1 MFRTKVDI
9 PKFGF
14 SMHHE
19 QKILSMGSC
28 FSENMGA
35 RLHSAAF
42 DVVVNPFG
50 VLYNPASIAKSL
62 EHLLYKEQF
71 CTDDLMQNGELWAS
85 FLHSTLYSNTEVEAC
100 LELINTDF
108 VAGKEQL
115 TKADM
120 LLLTFG
126 TAWVFELQTTGETV
140 SNCHKI
146 PSAQFKRRRL
156 TVAEIVETYQLLID
170 KLVQA
175 NSELKIVFTVSPVRH
190 WKDGP
195 TENNISKA
203 ILLMAIQD
211 LQKLFPAHV
220 FYFPSYEIVVD
231 ELRDYRFYAKD
242 MLHPSE
248 VAVDYIWEKLSAS
261 FFDENTTALCAE
273 VQAYVNLCNHRPL
286 HTNTVEYQKLLNAIN
301 QKYNKLISMNVW
313 LEGRLEKRKE

>member
-9 PKFGF
+9 PKYDF
-14 SMHHE
+14 SLHHE

-42 DVVVNPFG
+42 DVLVNPFG
-50 VLYNPASIAKSL
+50 VLYNPASIARSL

-71 CTDDLMQNGELWAS
+71 CADDLMQNGELWAS
-85 FLHSTLYSNTEVEAC
+85 FSHSTLYSHPQVDGC
-100 LELINTDF
+100 LQLINTDF
-108 VAGKEQL
+108 SAAKVQL
-115 TKADM
+115 AKADV

-126 TAWVFELQTTGETV
+126 TAWVFELHATGEIV

-156 TVAEIVETYQLLID
+156 TVAEIVETYQQLIG
-170 KLVQA
+170 KMVEM
-175 NSELKIVFTVSPVRH
+175 NSALKIIFAVSPVRH

-248 VAVDYIWEKLSAS
+248 VAVDYIWEKLSSS
-261 FFDENTTALCAE
+261 FFDDNTKALCAE
-273 VQAYVNLCNHRPL
+273 VQSYVNLCNHRPL
-286 HTNTVEYQKLLNAIN
+286 HTNTVEYQKLIVAIN
-301 QKYNKLISMNVW
+301 LKYNNLIRSHTY
-313 LEGRLEKRKE
+313 LERRLPKGKE